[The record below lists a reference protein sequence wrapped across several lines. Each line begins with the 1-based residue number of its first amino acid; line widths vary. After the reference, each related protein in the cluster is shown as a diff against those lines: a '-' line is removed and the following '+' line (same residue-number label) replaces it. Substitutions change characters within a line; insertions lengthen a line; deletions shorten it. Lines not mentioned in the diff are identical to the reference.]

1 VTEAPAA
8 AVSEEPVP
16 EQPVAPVPK
25 PQPAAPVPSPKLPIE
40 QPAAEAERAS
50 AESAEVEWSRL
61 HPAGF
66 VENPAPGRWILW
78 NFDVGSARLKAAHR
92 RGLDAIASAVEA
104 MTTSGAPPSV
114 SVKGYASASGSAAG
128 NTHLSIL
135 RAQQVEAYLRGKP
148 GNGGLIT
155 PSGLGV
161 HTQRG
166 VDPASLA
173 RSRQVEVT
181 ISAVTSPP
189 PLSRVPL
196 PPPRLEP
203 KGTPKAITRTV
214 EEGRRLPS
222 FRPSGFA
229 VEWKDIR
236 IQLPKASIG
245 PYLEVQAEG
254 EVVVKLEVTTPV
266 HSTVVAEI
274 KGGKLDFKVKEEA
287 GSISWANTSKGIAVQ
302 FKDGL
307 LQPQLDINVKRLLS
321 EPAELLEELAK
332 EPAKVLAI
340 ASLKFTSL
348 DRKWEEKNLGRFHPL
363 LAGLEGKVQISPK
376 LTFNLGPSR
385 ALLARLTAS
394 LAARLAPVAVPI
406 AGGVIGG
413 AALTILALYLVNE
426 AHKRGERWA
435 EVSNFRRGY
444 ARRLAAEAA
453 DWLPGRGISST
464 RGWEA
469 ARGLMLESWRA
480 DPGLFDKG
488 YAQLYDGWQAADTAI
503 KLLPVESYDAAMK
516 ALRSR
521 FGIDFFHLER
531 AIYNR
536 IGGASKEPIRPP
548 TDIALIR

>member
-1 VTEAPAA
+1 M
-8 AVSEEPVP
+8 
-16 EQPVAPVPK
+16 
-25 PQPAAPVPSPKLPIE
+25 PSPKPPIE

-92 RGLDAIASAVEA
+92 RGLDTIASAVEA
-104 MTTSGAPPSV
+104 MTTSGAPPRV
-114 SVKGYASASGSAAG
+114 SVEGFASASGSAAG
-128 NTHLSIL
+128 NTRLSIL

-155 PSGLGV
+155 ASGLGV
-161 HTQRG
+161 RTQRG
-166 VDPASLA
+166 EADFASLA
-173 RSRQVEVT
+173 RSRRVDVT
-181 ISAVTSPP
+181 ISTVASPP
-189 PLSRVPL
+189 ALSRVPL

-214 EEGRRLPS
+214 EEGRRFPGLH
-222 FRPSGFA
+222 PSGFA

-245 PYLEVQAEG
+245 PYWEVQAEG

-274 KGGKLDFKVKEEA
+274 KGGKLDFKAKEEA
-287 GSISWANTSKGIAVQ
+287 GPISWAITSKGAIAVQ

-307 LQPQLDINVKRLLS
+307 LQPQLDINVIKLLS
-321 EPAELLEELAK
+321 EPAELLEALAK
-332 EPAKVLAI
+332 EPDKVLAI

-348 DRKWEEKNLGRFHPL
+348 DRKWVEKNLGRFHPL
-363 LAGLEGKVQISPK
+363 LAGVEGKVQISPK
-376 LTFNLGPSR
+376 LIFNFGPSR

-394 LAARLAPVAVPI
+394 LASRLAPAAVPI
-406 AGGVIGG
+406 AGGVVGG

-435 EVSNFRRGY
+435 EVANFRRGY

-453 DWLPGRGISST
+453 DWLPGRGIGST
-464 RGWEA
+464 TGWEA
-469 ARGLMLESWRA
+469 AREVMLRSRRA
-480 DPGLFDKG
+480 DPGLFEKG

-503 KLLPVESYDAAMK
+503 KLLPVESHDAAMK

-521 FGIDFFHLER
+521 FGTSYFQLEA
-531 AIYNR
+531 AIYDR